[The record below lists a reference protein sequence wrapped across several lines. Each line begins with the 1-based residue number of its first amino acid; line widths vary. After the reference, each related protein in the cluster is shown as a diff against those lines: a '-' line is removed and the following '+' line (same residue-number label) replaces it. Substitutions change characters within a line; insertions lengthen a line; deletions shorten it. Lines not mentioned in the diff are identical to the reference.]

1 MENQNKSA
9 DGHLLHLAM
18 MKGHDGKDLTSSAEG
33 GSVRDQF
40 SPGSEIGDRSG
51 TKESES
57 ESFFFCVGKNLG
69 KKQQEILNKWWVS
82 SNTCAFTIINNK
94 CSL

>member
-57 ESFFFCVGKNLG
+57 ESFFFLCR
-69 KKQQEILNKWWVS
+69 KKSGEETTRNP
-82 SNTCAFTIINNK
+82 
-94 CSL
+94 

>member
-1 MENQNKSA
+1 MVNVGKSAIHGPYRVLENQNKAA

-57 ESFFFCVGKNLG
+57 SFFVKEKSGEETTRNP
-69 KKQQEILNKWWVS
+69 
-82 SNTCAFTIINNK
+82 
-94 CSL
+94 